1 MRDDSVSREEFYMLR
16 VSFPVRTVSVALAL
30 ALAAV
35 AARSQTPQKTPQA
48 RKKPA
53 LARVQGTP
61 AATPPVLEPRALE
74 LLKAM
79 SAKLAAAH
87 SLSFTALST
96 YESPSRYGAPL
107 AFTTVADVLLQRPD
121 KLRVITKGDGPVSEF
136 YYDGKTMTQFA
147 PAENLVAI
155 ADAPP
160 TIDAM
165 LKTLYDKAGTYFTF
179 TDVVVADPYGDM
191 APGLKLAFS
200 IGQSSVV
207 GGTTTDMVAYE
218 DEGVFVQLW
227 IGAEDKL
234 PRLSRAVF
242 FDDPL
247 QLRHQVELS
256 HWQIDPPAAAEAFAS
271 TKAAGAD
278 HIQFAH
284 PKTQSKLPEAPKP
297 AGKPKRTAAAPK
309 LTPKAQ

>member
-1 MRDDSVSREEFYMLR
+1 MSTFRSLSAR
-16 VSFPVRTVSVALAL
+16 VLSAALGL
-30 ALAAV
+30 ALAAGG
-35 AARSQTPQKTPQA
+35 ALAQAPKTTPQL

-53 LARVQGTP
+53 LAKTPVP
-61 AATPPVLEPRALE
+61 AAAPVLETKDIE

-87 SLSFTALST
+87 SLSFTAVST

-107 AFTTVADVLLQRPD
+107 VFTTTSEVLLQRPN
-121 KLRVITKGDGPVSEF
+121 KLRVITAGDGPASEF

-160 TIDAM
+160 TIDGM
-165 LKTLYDKAGTYFTF
+165 LKALYDKAGTYFTF
-179 TDVVVADPYGDM
+179 TDVAVADPWADM
-191 APGLKLAFS
+191 APGLKLAFY
-200 IGQSSVV
+200 IGQSAII
-207 GGTTTDMVAYE
+207 GGTTTDMLAYE

-227 IGAEDKL
+227 IGADDKL

-256 HWQIDPPAAAEAFAS
+256 HWQIDPPAAADAFAS
-271 TKAAGAD
+271 AKAAAAD

-284 PKTQSKLPEAPKP
+284 PKSQSKLPQAPP
-297 AGKPKRTAAAPK
+297 AAKAKKAAPAAK
-309 LTPKAQ
+309 PTPKAQ